1 MNREK
6 TLRERLE
13 ISHISRTEDLIKLFE
28 HIACEDDY
36 FCQVNEDLEEC
47 PIIIQLGA
55 FNEYGLSFDYVKE
68 YTFSDQEEPYFRYQ
82 ISWGGP
88 SEEYRIYTDD
98 LFNIERVE
106 YWFLDWFEGENKT
119 LDKDD
124 IIFDVIEYFK
134 DCGLLEH
141 KKQRALETE
150 EERKT
155 RKAREK
161 AEWKIYTAL
170 FNMAMKGD

>member
-6 TLRERLE
+6 TLKERME

-28 HIACEDDY
+28 HSSCEYNDNCY
-36 FCQVNEDLEEC
+36 VNEDLEEC
-47 PIIIQLGA
+47 PIVQELGLYHD
-55 FNEYGLSFDYVKE
+55 YGLSFDYVEE
-68 YTFSDQEEPYFRYQ
+68 YTFNDQEEPYFRYQ